1 MRVPSGTSATTSTS
15 SVSATPAV
23 SVVAEAGSTP
33 VNTLAPKPSAT
44 VPLPEEVKSVAPP
57 AVSLTAIRNNLK
69 DQARLQQE
77 ARRAAQANRREV
89 TSENLIPAWQ
99 EAVEKI
105 AADKGMYKASLLLSD
120 VVYSHPTIKVSA
132 LLSCFDFIKQRRL
145 ELLNFFKLY
154 YSDEDL
160 NVLIDQK
167 ADEEPK
173 ERILS
178 TREVFDAMAQKNPAL
193 KALKEQLGLDLEL

>member
-1 MRVPSGTSATTSTS
+1 MVAVPKSAPTPVAAPAPTVEAPLASPKEATSMPPKETTSVATS
-15 SVSATPAV
+15 
-23 SVVAEAGSTP
+23 
-33 VNTLAPKPSAT
+33 
-44 VPLPEEVKSVAPP
+44 
-57 AVSLTAIRNNLK
+57 AVSLKAIRTNLK

-77 ARRAAQANRREV
+77 ARKAAQANRREV
-89 TSENLIPAWQ
+89 TPENLVPAWQ

-105 AADKGMYKASLLLSD
+105 AADKGMYKASLMLSD
-120 VVYSHPTIKVSA
+120 VVYTHPTIQVSA

-145 ELLNFFKLY
+145 ELLNFFKQY
-154 YSDEDL
+154 YSDEEL
-160 NVLIDQK
+160 NVMIDQK

-173 ERILS
+173 ERIMS

>member
-1 MRVPSGTSATTSTS
+1 MVAVPKSA
-15 SVSATPAV
+15 P
-23 SVVAEAGSTP
+23 TP
-33 VNTLAPKPSAT
+33 VAAPAPVVETPLASPKEAT
-44 VPLPEEVKSVAPP
+44 SMPPKETSPVATS
-57 AVSLTAIRNNLK
+57 AVSLKAIRTNLK

-77 ARRAAQANRREV
+77 ARKAAQANRREV
-89 TSENLIPAWQ
+89 TPENLVPAWQ

-105 AADKGMYKASLLLSD
+105 AADKGMYKASLMLSD
-120 VVYSHPTIKVSA
+120 VVYTHPTIQVSA

-145 ELLNFFKLY
+145 ELLNFFKQY
-154 YSDEDL
+154 YSDEEL
-160 NVLIDQK
+160 NVMIDQK

-173 ERILS
+173 ERIMS

>member
-1 MRVPSGTSATTSTS
+1 MRVPSGTSSTTSTP

-89 TSENLIPAWQ
+89 TPENLIPAWQ

>member
-1 MRVPSGTSATTSTS
+1 MAVPKSAPTPVAAPAPVVETPLASPKEATSMPPKETTSVATS
-15 SVSATPAV
+15 
-23 SVVAEAGSTP
+23 
-33 VNTLAPKPSAT
+33 
-44 VPLPEEVKSVAPP
+44 
-57 AVSLTAIRNNLK
+57 AVSLKAIRTNLK

-77 ARRAAQANRREV
+77 ARKAAQANRREV
-89 TSENLIPAWQ
+89 TPENLVPAWQ

-105 AADKGMYKASLLLSD
+105 AADKGMYKASLMLSD
-120 VVYSHPTIKVSA
+120 VVYTHPTIQVSA

-145 ELLNFFKLY
+145 ELLNFFKQY
-154 YSDEDL
+154 YSDEEL
-160 NVLIDQK
+160 NVMIDQK

-173 ERILS
+173 ERIMS

>member
-1 MRVPSGTSATTSTS
+1 MPSSMSAFTS
-15 SVSATPAV
+15 SPAPSSTPSV

-33 VNTLAPKPSAT
+33 VNTPPPKPSAAA
-44 VPLPEEVKSVAPP
+44 PLPEEVKSVAPP

-89 TSENLIPAWQ
+89 TPENLIPAWQ

-145 ELLNFFKLY
+145 ELLNFFKHY
-154 YSDEDL
+154 YSDEEL
-160 NVLIDQK
+160 NVIIDQK

-173 ERILS
+173 ERIMS
-178 TREVFDAMAQKNPAL
+178 TREIFDAMAQKNPAL

>member
-1 MRVPSGTSATTSTS
+1 MRVPSGTSATTSTP

-33 VNTLAPKPSAT
+33 VNTLASKPSAT

-89 TSENLIPAWQ
+89 TPENLIPAWQ

-145 ELLNFFKLY
+145 ELLNFFKQY

>member
-1 MRVPSGTSATTSTS
+1 MAVPKSAPTPVAAPAPVVETPLASPKEATSMPPKETTSVATS
-15 SVSATPAV
+15 
-23 SVVAEAGSTP
+23 
-33 VNTLAPKPSAT
+33 
-44 VPLPEEVKSVAPP
+44 
-57 AVSLTAIRNNLK
+57 AVSLKAIRTNLK

-77 ARRAAQANRREV
+77 ARKVAQANRREV
-89 TSENLIPAWQ
+89 TPENLVPAWQ

-105 AADKGMYKASLLLSD
+105 AADKGMYKASLMLSD
-120 VVYSHPTIKVSA
+120 VVYTHPTIQVSA

-145 ELLNFFKLY
+145 ELLNFFKQY
-154 YSDEDL
+154 YSDEEL
-160 NVLIDQK
+160 NVMIDQK

-173 ERILS
+173 ERIMS

>member
-1 MRVPSGTSATTSTS
+1 MPSSASVPSSSPVPSSASTVS
-15 SVSATPAV
+15 NVSAV
-23 SVVAEAGSTP
+23 GSGS
-33 VNTLAPKPSAT
+33 LS
-44 VPLPEEVKSVAPP
+44 PLPSQSSPPTPLPDTAKPVAPP

-69 DQARLQQE
+69 DQARSQQE

-89 TSENLIPAWQ
+89 TPENLIPAWQ

-105 AADKGMYKASLLLSD
+105 AADKGMYKASLMLSD
-120 VVYSHPTIKVSA
+120 VVYTHPTIKVSA

-154 YSDEDL
+154 YSDEEL

-173 ERILS
+173 ERIMS

>member
-1 MRVPSGTSATTSTS
+1 MAVPK
-15 SVSATPAV
+15 SVP
-23 SVVAEAGSTP
+23 TP
-33 VNTLAPKPSAT
+33 VAAPAPTVEAPLASPKEAT
-44 VPLPEEVKSVAPP
+44 SMPPKETSPVATS
-57 AVSLTAIRNNLK
+57 AVSLKAIRTNLK

-77 ARRAAQANRREV
+77 ARKSAQANRREV
-89 TSENLIPAWQ
+89 TSENLVPAWQ

-105 AADKGMYKASLLLSD
+105 AADKGMYKASLMLSD
-120 VVYSHPTIKVSA
+120 VVYTHPTIQVSA

-145 ELLNFFKLY
+145 ELLNFFKQY
-154 YSDEDL
+154 YSDEEL
-160 NVLIDQK
+160 NVMIEQK

-173 ERILS
+173 ERIMS

>member
-1 MRVPSGTSATTSTS
+1 MAVPKSA
-15 SVSATPAV
+15 P
-23 SVVAEAGSTP
+23 TP
-33 VNTLAPKPSAT
+33 VAAPAPVVETPLASPKEAT
-44 VPLPEEVKSVAPP
+44 SMPPKETSPVATS
-57 AVSLTAIRNNLK
+57 AVSLKAIRTNLK

-77 ARRAAQANRREV
+77 ARKAAQANRREV
-89 TSENLIPAWQ
+89 TPENLVPAWQ

-105 AADKGMYKASLLLSD
+105 AADKGMYKASLMLSD
-120 VVYSHPTIKVSA
+120 VVYTHPTIQVSA

-145 ELLNFFKLY
+145 ELLNFFKQY
-154 YSDEDL
+154 YSDEEL
-160 NVLIDQK
+160 NVMIDQK

-173 ERILS
+173 ERIMS